1 MNNEMAITN
10 PVPDQICVNVAEPNS
25 LQAQMAELEKQNAE
39 MEKILEAEDAEINE
53 IRADIEKNLTFIL
66 KDDQEM
72 KSLPVKK
79 DDQANKR

>member
-1 MNNEMAITN
+1 
-10 PVPDQICVNVAEPNS
+10 
-25 LQAQMAELEKQNAE
+25 MAELEKQNAE

-66 KDDQEM
+66 KDNQEM